1 MRKRPE
7 NPAKMSLRNIGRF
20 LKGYLSYF
28 SESFGLLPD
37 FKQEQVIYRMDMAKE
52 CVDNKSCL
60 YCGCDTPAKFYSDE
74 GCEDPVRKCYPD
86 MMDKTTWTKFKEE
99 KGLDIK
105 LEKDGNPKDGS
116 RSSGPR

>member
-1 MRKRPE
+1 V
-7 NPAKMSLRNIGRF
+7 GRF

-28 SESFGLLPD
+28 SESFGLLPE
-37 FKQEQVIYRMDMAKE
+37 FKQEQVIYRTEKAKE
-52 CVDNKSCL
+52 CVTNKSCL

-86 MMDKTTWTKFKEE
+86 MMDKDTWEQFK
-99 KGLDIK
+99 
-105 LEKDGNPKDGS
+105 KDNDYFIDLSNERNKNGS